1 MSEELPREEGL
12 PAESEESERWISNLF
27 SEMNAEGRPN
37 LFSLGVRAAERTE
50 ISRVRVCATCR
61 RSLDKLN
68 FSRTQWNKKQVGVS
82 RCWECVSSDLEA
94 PEASERWTTEAEAD
108 VPREPFDWYRR
119 RALER
124 AREREVR
131 RNEDYDAEAAERTAA
146 QRLNKEERTVLCC
159 LVLGILLYFCCVVVA
174 FAALADVPSGCA
186 VALLMVAFALSFKS
200 GEKEN
205 RCRLRAALVI
215 HVLGLLLLVVAMVL
229 LAMKT
234 HRVMSLTP
242 DPTCEPWAGSCQ
254 EGGQRSD
261 GRTECSDCSDEVSTC
276 LDLSAD
282 GYWWSERG
290 ARYFPASEKY
300 GRYWGW
306 GRTRRLNGCGIPQE
320 PSEGTV
326 RTDGS
331 FGASGDKQQKKR
343 WEEAKEMGDCR
354 PLFTSQ
360 AKCEDYWGRWQDAW
374 SEEWGGACIARLLF
388 NAALLFYGFSF
399 FSEIGPDIL
408 FFCLLTR

>member
-12 PAESEESERWISNLF
+12 PEESERWISDLF
-27 SEMNAEGRPN
+27 SA
-37 LFSLGVRAAERTE
+37 RTDE
-50 ISRVRVCATCR
+50 ATSREDTLRVCATCR

-94 PEASERWTTEAEAD
+94 
-108 VPREPFDWYRR
+108 
-119 RALER
+119 LER

-131 RNEDYDAEAAERTAA
+131 RNEDYDAEAPERRAA

-174 FAALADVPSGCA
+174 FTALADVPSGCA

-261 GRTECSDCSDEVSTC
+261 GRTECSDCSDEISCVDVSAAG
-276 LDLSAD
+276 L
-282 GYWWSERG
+282 WWSERG

-320 PSEGTV
+320 PSEGT
-326 RTDGS
+326 DGS
-331 FGASGDKQQKKR
+331 FGAIGNKEQKRR

>member
-12 PAESEESERWISNLF
+12 PEESEESEWWISNLF
-27 SEMNAEGRPN
+27 SARLDEDTPRE
-37 LFSLGVRAAERTE
+37 
-50 ISRVRVCATCR
+50 VRVCATCR

-82 RCWECVSSDLEA
+82 RCLECVSSDLEV
-94 PEASERWTTEAEAD
+94 SERWTTEAEAD
-108 VPREPFDWYRR
+108 VPREQGGGWAAAAARR
-119 RALER
+119 RAR
-124 AREREVR
+124 MR

-174 FAALADVPSGCA
+174 FTALADVPSGCA

-261 GRTECSDCSDEVSTC
+261 GRTECSDCSDEVSC
-276 LDLSAD
+276 VDVSAA
-282 GYWWSERG
+282 GLWWSERG

>member
-27 SEMNAEGRPN
+27 SALPEGQPN

-50 ISRVRVCATCR
+50 IRVRVCATCR

-108 VPREPFDWYRR
+108 VPREQGGGWAAAAARR
-119 RALER
+119 RAR
-124 AREREVR
+124 MR
-131 RNEDYDAEAAERTAA
+131 RNEDYDAEAAERRAA

-261 GRTECSDCSDEVSTC
+261 GRTECSDCSDEVSC
-276 LDLSAD
+276 VDVSAA
-282 GYWWSERG
+282 GLWWSERG

-320 PSEGTV
+320 PAEGTV

-331 FGASGDKQQKKR
+331 FGASGDREQKRR
-343 WEEAKEMGDCR
+343 WALAKEMGDCR

-374 SEEWGGACIARLLF
+374 SEEWGGACIVRLLF

>member
-12 PAESEESERWISNLF
+12 PEESEESERWISNLF
-27 SEMNAEGRPN
+27 SA
-37 LFSLGVRAAERTE
+37 RTDE
-50 ISRVRVCATCR
+50 ATPREDTLRVCATCR

-108 VPREPFDWYRR
+108 VPREQGGGWAAAAARR
-119 RALER
+119 RAR
-124 AREREVR
+124 MR
-131 RNEDYDAEAAERTAA
+131 RNEDYDAEAAERRAA

-261 GRTECSDCSDEVSTC
+261 GRTECSDCSETTC
-276 LDLSAD
+276 VDLSAD

-306 GRTRRLNGCGIPQE
+306 GRTRRLNGCGIPQK
-320 PSEGTV
+320 PSEG
-326 RTDGS
+326 TDGS
-331 FGASGDKQQKKR
+331 FGASGNTQQKRR
-343 WEEAKEMGDCR
+343 WEAAKEMGDCR

>member
-1 MSEELPREEGL
+1 M
-12 PAESEESERWISNLF
+12 
-27 SEMNAEGRPN
+27 
-37 LFSLGVRAAERTE
+37 
-50 ISRVRVCATCR
+50 
-61 RSLDKLN
+61 
-68 FSRTQWNKKQVGVS
+68 
-82 RCWECVSSDLEA
+82 
-94 PEASERWTTEAEAD
+94 
-108 VPREPFDWYRR
+108 
-119 RALER
+119 
-124 AREREVR
+124 
-131 RNEDYDAEAAERTAA
+131 
-146 QRLNKEERTVLCC
+146 
-159 LVLGILLYFCCVVVA
+159 
-174 FAALADVPSGCA
+174 LADVPSGCA

-261 GRTECSDCSDEVSTC
+261 GRTECSDCSDEVSMC

-320 PSEGTV
+320 PSEGT
-326 RTDGS
+326 DGS
-331 FGASGDKQQKKR
+331 FGAIGNKEQKRR